1 MANANFEIEVKGG
14 IQVLLNQIE
23 RRVNR
28 LKPAMELIGDIALSS
43 IHANF
48 QDEGRPR
55 DWAKLSNTTIN
66 IRKKLNRWPGRI
78 LQRGG
83 AAGGL
88 VGAISARAN
97 DDEVRLAAN
106 KPYAT
111 TQHFGAKK
119 GSFGTVAMTIKE
131 HTRTITQAFGK
142 ELKEPKDVKVKAHT
156 RKMAL
161 PWGDIPARPFMV
173 IQDEDWEE
181 IKETLAEFL
190 LGKEG

>member
-23 RRVNR
+23 RRVNW
-28 LKPAMELIGDIALSS
+28 LKPAMDLIGDIALSS

-55 DWAKLSNTTIN
+55 GWAKLSNTTIN
-66 IRKKLNRWPGRI
+66 IRKKLNRWPGKI

-119 GSFGTVAMTIKE
+119 GSFGTVAATVKA
-131 HTRTITQAFGK
+131 HTRKISQAFGRPI
-142 ELKEPKDVKVKAHT
+142 EPRDVKVKAHT
-156 RKMAL
+156 RKMTL
-161 PWGDIPARPFMV
+161 PWGDIPARPFMM

-190 LGKEG
+190 LGKENG